1 MNADDLQQIPLF
13 ANLTDEVREKA
24 ASRLKEIDVVIGT
37 PLARQGD
44 FAYHYFVVREGLA
57 AVTIED
63 KHVDTL
69 GPGASFGEI
78 GVLERGKRTANVV
91 AITPMR
97 LLTMTV
103 WDFNDLAEV
112 SPEFAAHA
120 KSMAQDRLA
129 RG

>member
-1 MNADDLQQIPLF
+1 MHADDLQLIPLF
-13 ANLTDEVREKA
+13 ANLTAEVREKA
-24 ASRLKEIDVVIGT
+24 AGGSRRSTVVIGT

-57 AVTIED
+57 AVTIDD

-78 GVLERGKRTANVV
+78 GVIERGKRTANVV

-103 WDFNDLAEV
+103 WDFNDLARTAPS
-112 SPEFAAHA
+112 SPPTPRRWPR
-120 KSMAQDRLA
+120 SGSRD
-129 RG
+129 

>member
-1 MNADDLQQIPLF
+1 VNADDLRLIPLF
-13 ANLTDEVREKA
+13 ANLAPEVRENA
-24 ASRLKEIDVVIGT
+24 AGRLKEISVVIGT
-37 PLARQGD
+37 ALARQGD

-57 AVTIED
+57 AVTID
-63 KHVDTL
+63 DVHVDTL

-78 GVLERGKRTANVV
+78 GVIEHGKRTANVV

-103 WDFNDLAEV
+103 WDFNDLAEA

-120 KSMAQDRLA
+120 KTMAQERLS